1 MLERTRKM
9 KPRIVTIQV
18 EVETAASIPQLEKYL
33 ALSVRGAKLKL
44 VEKPKCNVIRGT
56 KP

>member
-1 MLERTRKM
+1 M